1 MTENTSNGMV
11 MPVTPMNGYVN
22 GGYGNG
28 FLGGDGL
35 WFIVLLL
42 IFANNGWG
50 GNGFGG
56 GNGTTYVANDVQR
69 GFDQAAVTGGIN
81 GISTAVCNGFA
92 NVQQSLC
99 NGFAGVNGAISNG
112 FAQAEISNNARQMA
126 DMQQNFATQ
135 TAIYQGVNG
144 MQSQLASCCC
154 ENKAATQDLKY
165 TIATEACADRQA
177 VSDALRDVI
186 ASNTANTQAI
196 LDKLCAQEIDALKTQ
211 NENLRTQLNMAN
223 LAASQGQQTA
233 QILADNAAQTAL
245 LMPKA
250 PIPAYVVQNP
260 YAYNNQC
267 GCGCGVA

>member
-11 MPVTPMNGYVN
+11 MPVTPMNGNGY

-69 GFDQAAVTGGIN
+69 GFDQAAVTGGIS

-126 DMQQNFATQ
+126 DMQQNFSL
-135 TAIYQGVNG
+135 
-144 MQSQLASCCC
+144 QSQLSQCLKKIS
-154 ENKAATQDLKY
+154 NKAK
-165 TIATEACADRQA
+165 
-177 VSDALRDVI
+177 
-186 ASNTANTQAI
+186 
-196 LDKLCAQEIDALKTQ
+196 EIFGFTRF
-211 NENLRTQLNMAN
+211 ETVGT
-223 LAASQGQQTA
+223 LAA
-233 QILADNAAQTAL
+233 
-245 LMPKA
+245 
-250 PIPAYVVQNP
+250 
-260 YAYNNQC
+260 
-267 GCGCGVA
+267 